1 MIFMFHFL
9 ICKWQW
15 FRLCAALCLGL
26 CGRRWLPA
34 QLQRSFGHGA
44 SWGMATF
51 HLSWP
56 RQSTECFVIAPR
68 GLPMGVE
75 PPKTGRASSLMHL
88 SRASAAASLLRT
100 VGVWQVSCQGWAG
113 RLMAEAGHIL
123 SKKSSRS
130 LAPCC
135 LFFALVLHIPCTEV
149 DWHFL
154 LGAVV
159 LLVASVR
166 CRHPIQMW
174 FISL

>member
-1 MIFMFHFL
+1 
-9 ICKWQW
+9 
-15 FRLCAALCLGL
+15 
-26 CGRRWLPA
+26 
-34 QLQRSFGHGA
+34 
-44 SWGMATF
+44 
-51 HLSWP
+51 
-56 RQSTECFVIAPR
+56 
-68 GLPMGVE
+68 
-75 PPKTGRASSLMHL
+75 
-88 SRASAAASLLRT
+88 
-100 VGVWQVSCQGWAG
+100 
-113 RLMAEAGHIL
+113 MAEAGDTL